1 LEQLVGA
8 ELCRTTLGMF
18 QWNYS
23 PLDLYCDIC
32 NNCAIM
38 QKVTIA
44 AFEARRKFGQIL
56 DTVGFRG
63 DTVVVEKNGERLAA
77 IVPIQFLDKWEEQ
90 RRAFFDQMREISERA
105 SVSAEEAEELATE
118 AVQAVRA
125 ERQGGQLA

>member
-1 LEQLVGA
+1 MLLAQ
-8 ELCRTTLGMF
+8 LCRATLGTF
-18 QWNYS
+18 QWSTS

-63 DTVVVEKNGERLAA
+63 DTVVVEKNGEPLAA
-77 IVPIQFLDKWEEQ
+77 IVPIHLLEQWEEQ
-90 RRAFFDQMREISERA
+90 RRAFFDQMRATAER
-105 SVSAEEAEELATE
+105 SNLPYEEAQELADE

-125 ERQGGQLA
+125 ERKGGQLARL